1 VRVRSFAPNGE
12 ESTLIIG
19 TTLYALRTDEEP
31 AEHPEVMVKVPNAQ
45 TRAAM
50 AAIDEMVKTRQA
62 RFSSANE
69 LFAELEEASG
79 Q

>member
-1 VRVRSFAPNGE
+1 MKVRSFAPNGE
-12 ESTLIIG
+12 ESTVIIG
-19 TTLYALRTDEEP
+19 TILYALRTDTEP
-31 AEHPEVMVKVPNAQ
+31 AEHGEVMVKVPNAQ

-50 AAIDEMVKTRQA
+50 AEIDEMVKTRQA

-69 LFAELEEASG
+69 LFTELEEVS

>member
-1 VRVRSFAPNGE
+1 MKVRSFAPNGE
-12 ESTLIIG
+12 ESTVIIG
-19 TTLYALRTDEEP
+19 ILYALRTDAEP
-31 AEHPEVMVKVPNAQ
+31 AEHAEVMVKVPNAQ

-50 AAIDEMVKTRQA
+50 AEIDEMVKTRQA

-69 LFAELEEASG
+69 LFAELEEVSG